1 MADEQAKPY
10 FSRTRSLPMLSAVA
24 LRSTNSASR

>member
-1 MADEQAKPY
+1 MSRRKPY

-24 LRSTNSASR
+24 LRSTNSASG